1 MCRPMRLSHKLG
13 LAGAAGVAGAS
24 LWWRKNPSA
33 CPYGQRFWVQAPH
46 PFITRTRL
54 RRVLAPAPGE
64 RILEIGPGTGYYSL
78 PVAGWLAPDGT
89 LELLDLQSKMLD
101 HTLARARQAGIENVR
116 STVGDAQQMPFADD
130 TFDAA
135 YLTVVL
141 GEIPDQEAA
150 LRELRRVLKPHGRL
164 VVGELLG
171 DPHWV
176 SPSALRE
183 RAQRAGLHFERQ
195 LGGPLGYFARF
206 GAS

>member
-1 MCRPMRLSHKLG
+1 MRLSHKLG
-13 LAGAAGVAGAS
+13 LGSVAGVAGAA

-46 PFITRTRL
+46 PLITRARL

-78 PVAGWLAPDGT
+78 PVAGWLVPEGT
-89 LELLDLQSKMLD
+89 LEMLDLQSEMLE
-101 HTLARARQAGIENVR
+101 HTLARARKAGLENVR
-116 STVGDAQQMPFADD
+116 SSVGDAQAMPFSDN

-150 LRELRRVLKPHGRL
+150 LRELRRVLKPSGRL

-176 SPSALRE
+176 SPKALRR
-183 RAQRAGLHFERQ
+183 RAQSAGLRFERQ
-195 LGGPLGYFARF
+195 VGGPLGYFARF
-206 GAS
+206 SAAD

>member
-1 MCRPMRLSHKLG
+1 MRLSHKLG
-13 LAGAAGVAGAS
+13 LAGLAGVGAAA

-46 PFITRTRL
+46 PFITRARL
-54 RRVLAPAPGE
+54 RQVLAPAPGE

-78 PVAGWLAPDGT
+78 PVAQWLAPGDT
-89 LELLDLQSKMLD
+89 LDLLDVQPKMLE
-101 HTLARARQAGIENVR
+101 HTLIRAKGEGIENMR
-116 STVGDAQQMPFADD
+116 STVGDAQQMPFPDH

-150 LRELRRVLKPHGRL
+150 LRELRRVLKPAGRL

-176 SPSALRE
+176 SPKALRQ
-183 RAQRAGLHFERQ
+183 RAQNAGLRFERQ
-195 LGGPLGYFARF
+195 AGGPLGYFARF
-206 GAS
+206 GVAS